1 MSRNAPA
8 LVSTLPVAP
17 GTAVVT
23 PMYTSVGFNAGDYVY
38 QYGANL
44 VGWPK
49 GSTVS
54 MGANNTLIAG
64 NTYTGY
70 AQTADS
76 RAVSYGPFT
85 DQITYSGTT
94 TTVGQTIVSP
104 TTLSGVTYANGA
116 CRCAVLTGGNVA
128 YIYRGTGSTNLS
140 GAIYNSAG
148 VLQGS
153 VVTLTTSLTY
163 TDTTLSICAMP
174 DGGYIA
180 TWYEGAS
187 TNFFFSRVSSANAV
201 TYGPAALGGGAAT
214 SNGSIFAATT
224 QNYYA
229 LSYNLSLGNTTAV
242 LRIYNLSNGS
252 TGQYNP
258 TFTNISNTCCAGTNS
273 DTFYLGVGD
282 YGANNF
288 NIHHVAVNGTQI
300 GAGVTVSSNSTYRWI
315 AACGSTAN
323 STYAGSYSA
332 WFMFPNSSGQLQI
345 YRVYAS
351 SATTPSYT
359 GGNQG
364 TQMTQAAVA
373 STNNGGAMLVYRNS
387 STGIL
392 QAASFNAAANQVGST
407 VTLVASAVPDVAI
420 GASGF
425 AGASFAY
432 GYGANATSYPTLQTA
447 YSVAYTNGVTSLTGT
462 NSYTP
467 ANGYYVLGVALTTA
481 AAGATGMVA
490 TNGSA
495 NLGASYPNVT
505 SNILFD
511 YTGTAFTARSAI
523 NAQRGNVIGTNVTL
537 RGLE

>member
-49 GSTVS
+49 GSTTS
-54 MGANNTLIAG
+54 LGANNTLIAG

-70 AQTADS
+70 AQTVDS
-76 RAVSYGPFT
+76 RAASYGPYT
-85 DQITYSGTT
+85 DQATYSGTT

-128 YIYRGTGSTNLS
+128 YIYRSTGSTALS
-140 GAIYNSAG
+140 GAIYNSSG

-153 VVTLTTSLTY
+153 AITLTSTLNYSDNTLT
-163 TDTTLSICAMP
+163 ICAMP

-180 TWYEGAS
+180 GWCDSS
-187 TNFFFSRVSSANAV
+187 TGFTYSRVSSANAV
-201 TYGPAALGGGAAT
+201 TSGPTQISGSGST
-214 SNGSIFAATT
+214 NGTLFAAASV
-224 QNYYA
+224 NYFA
-229 LSYNLSLGNTTAV
+229 FSYNFTLGTPTFSLRV
-242 LRIYNLSNGS
+242 YNLSNSSMGTYS
-252 TGQYNP
+252 SSL
-258 TFTNISNTCCAGTNS
+258 TNVNNTACVGTSAN
-273 DTFYLGVGD
+273 TFYLLVGD
-282 YGANNF
+282 YGNNNWTILHINAN
-288 NIHHVAVNGTQI
+288 AVQI
-300 GAGVTVSSNSTYRWI
+300 GGSVSFSSCSNSYSWV
-315 AACGSTAN
+315 AGCGSTAN
-323 STYAGSYSA
+323 TTYAGACSA
-332 WFMFPNSSGQLQI
+332 WFMFPNSSGNLQT
-345 YRVYAS
+345 YRFYGTD
-351 SATTPSYT
+351 SALPTYQ
-359 GGNQG
+359 GVNQG
-364 TQMTQAAVA
+364 TAISQAAVA

-387 STGIL
+387 STGFL
-392 QAASFNAAANQVGST
+392 QAASFNAAANQVGT
-407 VTLVASAVPDVAI
+407 TATLVATAVANVAI

-425 AGASFAY
+425 AGPSFAY
-432 GYGANATSYPTLQTA
+432 GYGATATSYPTLQTA
-447 YSVAYTNGVTSLTGT
+447 YSAAYTNGVTTITGS

-495 NLGASYPNVT
+495 NLGSSYPSVT

-511 YTGTAFTARSAI
+511 YTGTSFTARSAI

>member
-1 MSRNAPA
+1 MSRSAPA
-8 LVSTLPVAP
+8 ITSTLPVAP

-54 MGANNTLIAG
+54 LGANNTLIAG

-70 AQTADS
+70 VQTSDS

-104 TTLSGVTYANGA
+104 TTLSGATLAHGA

-128 YIYRGTGSTNLS
+128 YIYRSTGTTLT

-153 VVTLTTSLTY
+153 TVTLTTTLNYSA
-163 TDTTLSICAMP
+163 TTLTMCAMP

-180 TWYEGAS
+180 GWCDSSIGFAY
-187 TNFFFSRVSSANAV
+187 SRVSSANAV
-201 TYGPAALGGGAAT
+201 TSGPTQVSGGSGGT
-214 SNGSIFAATT
+214 NGTLFAAASP
-224 QNYYA
+224 NYYA
-229 LSYNLSLGNTTAV
+229 FSYNFTLGTPSYNLKV
-242 LRIYNLSNGS
+242 YNLSNSS
-252 TGQYNP
+252 TGTYN
-258 TFTNISNTCCAGTNS
+258 TSLNNINTTACVGTS
-273 DTFYLGVGD
+273 ADTFYLLVGD
-282 YGANNF
+282 YTNN
-288 NIHHVAVNGTQI
+288 NWSLQHINTSAGQI
-300 GAGVTVSSNSTYRWI
+300 GSTLTFSTCSNSYSWV
-315 AACGSTAN
+315 AGCGSTTNA
-323 STYAGSYSA
+323 TYSGACNA
-332 WFMFPNSSGQLQI
+332 WFMFPNSSGQLQT
-345 YRVYAS
+345 YRFYGTAS
-351 SATTPSYT
+351 AQPTYQ
-359 GGNQG
+359 GVNQG
-364 TQMTQAAVA
+364 TAMTQAAVA

-407 VTLVASAVPDVAI
+407 VTLVASAVPDVVI

-462 NSYTP
+462 TSYTP

-495 NLGASYPNVT
+495 NLSSSYPNVT

-511 YTGTAFTARSAI
+511 YTGTSFTARSAI
-523 NAQRGNVIGTNVTL
+523 NANRGNVIGTNVTL